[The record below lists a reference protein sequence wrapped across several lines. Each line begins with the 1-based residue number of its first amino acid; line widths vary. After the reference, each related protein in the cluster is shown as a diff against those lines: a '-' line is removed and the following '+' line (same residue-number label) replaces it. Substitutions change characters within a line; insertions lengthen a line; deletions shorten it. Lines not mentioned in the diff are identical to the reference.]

1 MTTKRKSKF
10 IHLHVHS
17 HYSLL
22 DGLGKIDDL
31 LARAKEL
38 GMDTLALTDHGVMYG
53 AIEFFRKAKE
63 YGIKPIIGCE
73 MYLAANG
80 MKNKQPRIDDKRYH
94 LLLLAKNEK
103 GYRNLIQLVTLAH
116 LKGFYYKPRVD
127 KALLKK
133 YSEGLV
139 ATSACAAGEI
149 PQAILANTPDKAR
162 KAIKEY
168 QEIFGKDDFYL
179 ELEYHKR
186 SEDQKK
192 INKALVK
199 LSKETGAKLVAT
211 CDAHY
216 VKLEDKDAQDVLV
229 CIQQNKKVGDD
240 DRMKMTKFD
249 LYLKSSEEMEK
260 HFADLPQALAS
271 TLEIGKKCN
280 FSPQMGGTILPYFKI
295 PGSQNPDDYLETQ
308 CLKGMDYRYGKKPSA
323 KIMERLNYELEIIKK
338 MGYSSYFLIVADFV
352 NWAKD
357 NKIIVGPGRGSAAGS
372 IVSYLLKI
380 TNIDPI
386 KYELLFERFLN
397 PDRISMPDI
406 DIDFADNRR
415 DEVIEYVAKKYGR
428 DRVAQIITFGT
439 MAARAAV
446 RDAGRALD
454 YPYDFCDKI
463 AKEVPMFTNLH
474 DALEKS
480 KELQRMYD
488 DDQAVKTVIEMAK
501 KLEGVARHASTH
513 ACGVVISKDPLVHYV
528 PLQRNVSAGK
538 DKEESIVT
546 QYEGK
551 SIEALGLL
559 KMDFLGL
566 KNLTVLQ
573 NIVDIIRA
581 KYGKE
586 INLDKIPVND
596 SKTFKLFSQG
606 ETTGVFQFESAG
618 FKRYLKELVPTRFQD
633 LIDMVALYRPGP
645 MDWIPDYIAGKL
657 GKRKITYLH
666 PKLEPILGK
675 TYGIVVVQ
683 EQVIEIA
690 KQLAGFTAGEA
701 DYLRKAMG
709 KKIKKLMDEQRDK
722 FILGCIDN
730 KIKGGT
736 AEKIWDFIKPFAGYG
751 FNWAH
756 SACYAMIG
764 YQTAYFKAHY
774 PMEFMAALLSSD
786 ENNIERIAI
795 EIEESRK
802 IGIPVLV
809 PNVNESHGRFAAI
822 DKGKKGNS
830 FIRYGLNAVKNV
842 GKNVTRAIVDERKK
856 NGKYKNIADFVQR
869 VESKDLNKKSLE
881 SLAKSGALDEIAE
894 RGAVLAN
901 VGEILKYAREFR
913 EIKKRGQK
921 SLFGESSK
929 ADENMDTFSL
939 NLTETTK
946 IDKKERLGWEKE
958 LLGVYITD
966 NPLKAYEDY
975 LSTSVTPIAQLQQE
989 YADDNDPEADTPS
1002 QGFNNFQKGEKA
1014 VKIGGIIITTKKIY
1028 TKNNQEMAFIEIED
1042 LTGRLELVV
1051 FPNIYAKLTDLWQED
1066 KVIWVDGKVNDK
1078 DGSLKILCDDAGEI
1092 TKNTEQKAKKEK
1104 NNKKKQASS
1113 ATSSTFLKKNNSGAK
1128 DSTKEREGT
1137 LLIDYNQENGNSSE
1151 IKKLLARLGEGKG
1164 KIILKLEGKDG
1175 NKSSNIKIAGAYDFY
1190 GDSFDQLKNYL
1201 KVKGMKWKLEN

>member
-1 MTTKRKSKF
+1 MPAKRKSKF

-73 MYLAANG
+73 MYLAVNG
-80 MKNKQPRIDDKRYH
+80 MKNKQPRVDDKRYH
-94 LLLLAKNEK
+94 LLLLAKNET
-103 GYRNLIQLVTLAH
+103 GYRNLIKMVTLAH

-149 PQAILANTPDKAR
+149 PQAILANTLNKAR
-162 KAIKEY
+162 KAIKDY

-179 ELEYHKR
+179 ELEYHKK
-186 SEDQKK
+186 SPDQKK
-192 INKALVK
+192 INEALVK

-211 CDAHY
+211 CDVHY
-216 VKLEDKDAQDVLV
+216 VKLEDKEAQDVLV

-249 LYLKSSEEMEK
+249 LYLKSDQEMEK
-260 HFADLPQALAS
+260 HFADLPQALAN
-271 TLEIGKKCN
+271 TLEIGAKCN
-280 FSPQMGGTILPYFKI
+280 FSPQMGKIILPYFKI
-295 PGSQNPDDYLETQ
+295 PGSQSSDDYLRAQ
-308 CLKGMDYRYGKKPSA
+308 CLKGMDYRYGKKPNA
-323 KIMERLNYELEIIKK
+323 KVMERLDYELGIIKK

-386 KYELLFERFLN
+386 RYELLFERFLN

-415 DEVIEYVAKKYGR
+415 DEVIEYVEKKYGR

-463 AKEVPMFTNLH
+463 AKEIPMLTNLH

-480 KELQRMYD
+480 KELQKMYD
-488 DDQAVKTVIEMAK
+488 GDQAVKIIIEMAK

-513 ACGVVISKDPLVHYV
+513 ACGVVISKEPLVNYV
-528 PLQRNVSAGK
+528 PLQRNVSASK
-538 DKEESIVT
+538 EKEESIVT

-573 NIVDIIRA
+573 NIVDIIRG

-586 INLDKIPVND
+586 INLDKIPVD
-596 SKTFKLFSQG
+596 DTKTFKLFSQG

-618 FKRYLKELVPTRFQD
+618 FKRYLRELKPTHFQD

-645 MDWIPDYIAGKL
+645 MDWIPDYIAGKH

-709 KKIKKLMDEQRDK
+709 KKIEKLMDEQRDK

-730 KIKGGT
+730 KIKGKT

-774 PMEFMAALLSSD
+774 PVEFMAALLSSD
-786 ENNIERIAI
+786 ENNIDRIAI

-809 PNVNESHGRFAAI
+809 PSVNESHGRFAAI
-822 DKGKKGNS
+822 DKGKNGGTC
-830 FIRYGLNAVKNV
+830 IRYGLNAVKNV
-842 GKNVTRAIVDERKK
+842 GKNVARAIVDERKK
-856 NGKYKNIADFVQR
+856 NGKYESIADFVQR
-869 VESKDLNKKSLE
+869 VKSKDLNKKSLE

-894 RGAVLAN
+894 REAVLAN
-901 VGEILKYAREFR
+901 IDEILKYAREIR

-921 SLFGESSK
+921 SLFGESS
-929 ADENMDTFSL
+929 ENDKNINAFSL
-939 NLTETTK
+939 SLAETAD
-946 IDKKERLGWEKE
+946 IDKKEHLSWEKE

-966 NPLKAYEDY
+966 NPLKEYEEY
-975 LSTSVTPIAQLQQE
+975 LNTNVTSVAQLQQE
-989 YADDNDPEADTPS
+989 YSNDDSQETDEPS
-1002 QGFNNFQKGEKA
+1002 QKFNNFQKREKS
-1014 VKIGGIIITTKKIY
+1014 VKVGGIIIKTKRIY
-1028 TKNNQEMAFIEIED
+1028 TRNNQEMAFVELED

-1051 FPNIYAKLTDLWQED
+1051 FPNVYAKLVDLWEED
-1066 KVIWVDGKVNDK
+1066 KVIWVNGKVSDK

-1092 TKNTEQKAKKEK
+1092 TKNMKQDLK
-1104 NNKKKQASS
+1104 NKNKKKQFSS
-1113 ATSSTFLKKNNSGAK
+1113 LTSPEKKNIEVKGKTVLIK
-1128 DSTKEREGT
+1128 DREGT
-1137 LLIDYNQENGNSSE
+1137 LLIDYNQENGNSPE
-1151 IKKLLARLGEGKG
+1151 IKKLLSRLNKGKG
-1164 KIILKLEGKDG
+1164 KIVLKLKGKNGD
-1175 NKSSNIKIAGAYDFY
+1175 NPSSIKIAGVYDFH
-1190 GDSFDQLKNYL
+1190 GDSFEQLKNYL